1 MRRVRTERPETFEV
15 DLSHPLM
22 RGAVLLGLGQSH
34 HSFRYRDESDKGNH
48 GTLTGYTGAGNTP
61 ADRWER
67 RLGRPSL
74 GFQTAGDYVSL
85 PVSFS
90 SETFTVALWA
100 SGFQYTKS
108 FVIGDSGST
117 PYNRF
122 ILGAVEHTDNLTAW
136 IGDGSTYGYIT
147 TPFLDTKCT
156 QLHHFA
162 VTRQSG
168 ATPRMYVDGV
178 EGVVTGTST
187 KTATVSWRIAP
198 QGYRPFGGVASCRV
212 IDPCLWT
219 RCLASAEIN
228 MLADPSNVMMSGA
241 IREPRPR
248 RDFVGQVGAAA
259 KPWLYAHRRSSRVIG
274 VGI

>member
-1 MRRVRTERPETFEV
+1 M

-34 HSFRYRDESDKGNH
+34 HSLRYRDESDKGNH
-48 GTLTGYTGAGNTP
+48 GVLVGYTGAGNTP

-100 SGFQYTKS
+100 SGFEYGKS
-108 FVIGDSGST
+108 YVIGDSGAA
-117 PYNRF
+117 PYSRF
-122 ILGAVEHTDNLTAW
+122 LLGAADGVGDEVIIW
-136 IGDGSTYGYIT
+136 IGDGSTYGMLG
-147 TPFLDTKCT
+147 TPFFKTKCAE
-156 QLHHFA
+156 LHHFA
-162 VTRQSG
+162 ATRQFG

-198 QGYRPFGGVASCRV
+198 QGYRPFGGLASCRV

-228 MLADPSNVMMSGA
+228 MLADPSNVMLSGA

-248 RDFVGQVGAAA
+248 RNIAGWRPSVGVRYGGALRAGC
-259 KPWLYAHRRSSRVIG
+259 SGGIG
-274 VGI
+274 VRRGGALRGA